1 MARQLTT
8 GWGLVVVG
16 LAAGCG
22 TTRLTD
28 TQRTATEQLLVSH
41 AIDQAV
47 STIDFRTLAGKP
59 VFFDP
64 QYLDGVVD
72 RGYLVSSLRQQLLA
86 AGCLLQED
94 RTKATYVVEV
104 RSGSVGTNRH
114 ALLIGVPQ
122 MNVPTFV
129 PGQPS
134 QIPEIPLA
142 KKTDQEGIAKIAVFA
157 YNRTT
162 GQPVWQSGVVQAMSS
177 AKDTWLLGAG
187 PFQNGT
193 IRKSPEFAGE
203 PLPIPHFGPRENQTA
218 PVATVIPLTRAAAWV
233 ETPLP
238 RTDATARGTLDATEP
253 GASNRLVLALVTG
266 TGDGSQ
272 PTAAP
277 MWPWNQLPSENQS
290 RPAAPGETDS
300 KPKLLPPR
308 TSNAGGQVETE
319 PCKILTSGIAIK
331 PEMQIETE
339 PCRVVDT
346 GTGFKPDK

>member
-1 MARQLTT
+1 MTRLTT
-8 GWGLVVVG
+8 GCGLLFLG

-28 TQRTATEQLLVSH
+28 TQRTATEQLLVSN

-47 STIDFRTLAGKP
+47 SAIDFRVLAGKP

-72 RGYLVSSLRQQLLA
+72 RGYVVSSLRQQLLA
-86 AGCLLQED
+86 AGCLLQEE
-94 RTKATYVVEV
+94 RAKATYVVEV

-142 KKTDQEGIAKIAVFA
+142 KKTDQEGVAKIAVFA

-162 GQPVWQSGVVQAMSS
+162 GQPLWQSGVVQAMSS

-193 IRKSPEFAGE
+193 IRKNTQFAGE
-203 PLPIPHFGPRENQTA
+203 PLPIPRFGPKENAANTS
-218 PVATVIPLTRAAAWV
+218 VATMIPVTRAAAWT
-233 ETPLP
+233 ESPLP
-238 RTDATARGTLDATEP
+238 RTTPTTPAATSGTEQRDL
-253 GASNRLVLALVTG
+253 NRLVLRLVSG
-266 TGDGSQ
+266 KVDD
-272 PTAAP
+272 
-277 MWPWNQLPSENQS
+277 LPSAPAA
-290 RPAAPGETDS
+290 RPATRAEAEI
-300 KPKLLPPR
+300 KPKLLPP
-308 TSNAGGQVETE
+308 NLGGQAETE
-319 PCKILTSGIAIK
+319 PCKILMSGTAIK
-331 PEMQIETE
+331 RETQIESE
-339 PCRVVDT
+339 PSRIVNT
-346 GTGFKPDK
+346 GTGFRPDS